1 MSEEPAGAAGAAG
14 AADSGAEG
22 FGRLVVERSGGIGGM
37 LVVWEVDI
45 DTSSRRDDLGRRVT
59 ELPWS
64 DRSTAD
70 PASTS
75 SASTSSASTSSASAG
90 SASAGADRF
99 DYLIESRFGRVRFGE
114 GQMPQEWRRL
124 VDEVR
129 EVAEP
134 QRRRPD

>member
-1 MSEEPAGAAGAAG
+1 MSEEPAGAAG

-75 SASTSSASTSSASAG
+75 SASAG

>member
-1 MSEEPAGAAGAAG
+1 VSEDAGEPADPGRSAG

-70 PASTS
+70 PASPS
-75 SASTSSASTSSASAG
+75 

>member
-1 MSEEPAGAAGAAG
+1 MSEEPAGAAG

-70 PASTS
+70 PATTS
-75 SASTSSASTSSASAG
+75 